1 MTSSRKSSP
10 WLYLWAANGIYLEG
24 MPADNAFDGPGA
36 VGGLFFG
43 LVRHI
48 CGQRAACSFG
58 DVEENGSPLIEVKVL
73 SRSIVS
79 LSSFLATMKMIWW
92 VDF

>member
-1 MTSSRKSSP
+1 MADQCQQITHLMAQEPS
-10 WLYLWAANGIYLEG
+10 EG
-24 MPADNAFDGPGA
+24 C
-36 VGGLFFG
+36 

-48 CGQRAACSFG
+48 CGRRAACSFG

-73 SRSIVS
+73 SLSIVS
-79 LSSFLATMKMIWW
+79 LSSFLAMKMIWW

>member
-1 MTSSRKSSP
+1 
-10 WLYLWAANGIYLEG
+10 

-73 SRSIVS
+73 SLSIVS
-79 LSSFLATMKMIWW
+79 LSSFLAAMNLSSFLAAMKMIWW